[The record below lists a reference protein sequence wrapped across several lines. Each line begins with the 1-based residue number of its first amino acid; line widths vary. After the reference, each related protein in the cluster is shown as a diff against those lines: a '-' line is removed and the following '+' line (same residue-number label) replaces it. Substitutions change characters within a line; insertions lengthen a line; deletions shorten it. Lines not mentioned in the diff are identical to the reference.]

1 MLSTV
6 KFNYNQQSRSQITP
20 LRMTTPLAFNLNQ
33 QTKYDLIW
41 CLSKYS
47 TTHFT
52 AQCE

>member
-1 MLSTV
+1 M
-6 KFNYNQQSRSQITP
+6 TP